1 MPQHKWDD
9 RKMALHCIYL
19 SLTWFLLEEET
30 MGAQGG
36 GGKHIL
42 RGAGVPPPPDTPLER
57 DTRVA
62 GAGGNGQKLK
72 FFTPSP
78 PQSLVL
84 FHSVIDS
91 RTYKTLF
98 EIVP

>member
-30 MGAQGG
+30 MGAQGAQGAQGGG

-42 RGAGVPPPPDTPLER
+42 RGAGVPPRHAP
-57 DTRVA
+57 
-62 GAGGNGQKLK
+62 GAGHTRCGSGW
-72 FFTPSP
+72 
-78 PQSLVL
+78 
-84 FHSVIDS
+84 
-91 RTYKTLF
+91 
-98 EIVP
+98 